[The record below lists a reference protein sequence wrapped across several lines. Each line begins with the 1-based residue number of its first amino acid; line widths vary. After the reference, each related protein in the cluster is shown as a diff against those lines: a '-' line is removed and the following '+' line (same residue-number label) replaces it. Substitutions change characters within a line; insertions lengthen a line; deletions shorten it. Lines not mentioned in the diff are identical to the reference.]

1 MYGTTALSEV
11 LPEIRKTGSSFI
23 DIWPRPHANHREQIT
38 MMGLEAFEQLL
49 SEHEVKLGVLTQYK
63 LGPFGPPANSPLHA
77 ALVAIPSCAG
87 PWEMVI
93 QLERP

>member
-23 DIWPRPHANHREQIT
+23 DIWPRPHANHRERIT

-49 SEHEVKLGVLTQYK
+49 SEHQVKLGVLTQYK
-63 LGPFGPPANSPLHA
+63 LGPFGLARE
-77 ALVAIPSCAG
+77 IPIA
-87 PWEMVI
+87 
-93 QLERP
+93 RPIG